1 MTTALPEWFY
11 PGPSGGWTADMLD
24 HLPPDTPKH
33 VELIDGSLIF
43 RPPQTGFHMLTV
55 SLLTD
60 HTLGMKPPPDLMV
73 AREMTVTLGLRQR
86 PEPDVLLVK
95 RSVLT
100 PSMTSFKPEDVH
112 LVIEVVSD
120 ESRERDRTTKPIK
133 YADAGIKHFWR
144 VERQDDA
151 KPVVY
156 TFELDS
162 AARAYVPIGIHRGR
176 LQADIGFPVD
186 IDLDLDKFLSRPLA
200 PRCGG

>member
-24 HLPPDTPKH
+24 RLPPDAPKH

-43 RPPQTGFHMLTV
+43 RSPQTAFHMLV
-55 SLLTD
+55 LRLLEQRLT
-60 HTLGMKPPPDLMV
+60 PPEHLVV

-86 PEPDVLLVK
+86 PEADILLVE
-95 RSVLT
+95 RSALHD
-100 PSMTSFKPEDVH
+100 SLTSFKPEDVH
-112 LVIEVVSD
+112 LVIEVVSE

-133 YADAGIKHFWR
+133 YSDAGIKHFWR
-144 VERQDDA
+144 VEKDHDA

-156 TFELDS
+156 TFELEPVV
-162 AARAYVPIGIHRGR
+162 RAYVPTGIHRKR

-186 IDLDLDKFLSRPLA
+186 IDLDPGKFIS
-200 PRCGG
+200 

>member
-24 HLPPDTPKH
+24 HLPPDAPKH

-60 HTLGMKPPPDLMV
+60 RTLGMNTPPDLVV
-73 AREMTVTLGLRQR
+73 AREMTVTLGLQQR

-95 RSVLT
+95 RSALT
-100 PSMTSFKPEDVH
+100 LSVTSFKPEDVH
-112 LVIEVVSD
+112 LVVEVVSD
-120 ESRERDRTTKPIK
+120 ESRERDRTTKPTK
-133 YADAGIKHFWR
+133 YANAGIKHFWR
-144 VERQDDA
+144 VEGEEDA

-156 TFELDS
+156 TFELEP
-162 AARAYVPIGIHRGR
+162 AVRAYVPTGIHRKH

-186 IDLDLDKFLSRPLA
+186 IDLDLDTFI
-200 PRCGG
+200 G